1 MKSYK
6 METVKGII
14 FDFNGTLF
22 WDSKL
27 HEKAWKEFALKY
39 ADKQLTDNDLKEYV
53 HGRINRD
60 IIQFVFNK
68 SFTSNEIQY
77 YSDAKEEI
85 YRSFLLAD
93 KNLLKL
99 APGVEELLS
108 YLKEQKIPFTIAT
121 SAEISNVDFYFKY
134 LNLIEWFDIDKIVY
148 DNGNIVPKPA
158 PDIFIKAAANIGLYP
173 ANCLVVEDS
182 LTGIKAAHNAG
193 AGKIVFI
200 ENDEPIEYR
209 KVKKLVVGKI
219 SNLLELKN
227 FIG

>member
-1 MKSYK
+1 
-6 METVKGII
+6 
-14 FDFNGTLF
+14 
-22 WDSKL
+22 
-27 HEKAWKEFALKY
+27 
-39 ADKQLTDNDLKEYV
+39 
-53 HGRINRD
+53 
-60 IIQFVFNK
+60 
-68 SFTSNEIQY
+68 
-77 YSDAKEEI
+77 
-85 YRSFLLAD
+85 
-93 KNLLKL
+93 
-99 APGVEELLS
+99 
-108 YLKEQKIPFTIAT
+108 
-121 SAEISNVDFYFKY
+121 VDFYFKN
-134 LNLIEWFDIDKIVY
+134 LNLHEWFDFGKIVY

-158 PDIFIKAAANIGLYP
+158 PDIFLKAASNIGLHP

>member
-39 ADKQLTDNDLKEYV
+39 ADKQLTDNDFKEYV

-68 SFTSNEIQY
+68 SFTSNEIQR
-77 YSDAKEEI
+77 YSDIKEEI

-93 KNLLKL
+93 KSLLKL
-99 APGVEELLS
+99 APGVEELLN
-108 YLKEQKIPFTIAT
+108 YLKEQKIPFYNCHICRNF
-121 SAEISNVDFYFKY
+121 EC
-134 LNLIEWFDIDKIVY
+134 
-148 DNGNIVPKPA
+148 
-158 PDIFIKAAANIGLYP
+158 GL
-173 ANCLVVEDS
+173 L
-182 LTGIKAAHNAG
+182 
-193 AGKIVFI
+193 F
-200 ENDEPIEYR
+200 
-209 KVKKLVVGKI
+209 
-219 SNLLELKN
+219 
-227 FIG
+227 